1 MRKNAVI
8 QRDEEKNSFYTQCF
22 GKTKYTKK
30 EAITA
35 AKASVK
41 RGKTDKIAYY
51 PCSYCNGW
59 HLTHTI

>member
-1 MRKNAVI
+1 MRKNAAVFKPED
-8 QRDEEKNSFYTQCF
+8 QNSYWSQCQ

-35 AKASVK
+35 AKASAK
-41 RGKTDKIAYY
+41 AGRQKQIAYY

-59 HLTHTI
+59 HLTHSV